1 MPDAPGRL
9 YDNMNEEKCFGLG
22 PGRLY
27 IAPVSIPEEE
37 LFTMPWYAGPTKDG
51 VTLSYCAKVHEITD
65 YFGTLVRSVRYGER
79 IRLEG
84 KLSRIYP
91 GAICRA
97 VGAPFYG
104 GEIPLGAL
112 SDAGRCAQVRVGIL
126 CTLPEGAGGGDMR
139 FVMRASASSGAIL
152 ALSAQ
157 RDSSVAFSL
166 TAETDGAG
174 MTGRL
179 VFQ

>member
-1 MPDAPGRL
+1 
-9 YDNMNEEKCFGLG
+9 MNEEKCFGLG

-27 IAPVSIPEEE
+27 IAPVSVPEEE
-37 LFTMPWYAGPTKDG
+37 VFTIPWYAGPTKDG

-97 VGAPFYG
+97 VGAPV
-104 GEIPLGAL
+104 GEGVIPLGAVCG
-112 SDAGRCAQVRVGIL
+112 AGRCAQVRVGIL
-126 CTLPEGAGGGDMR
+126 CTLPEGAGGGEMR
-139 FVMRASASSGAIL
+139 FLMRASAASGAIL

-157 RDSSVAFSL
+157 RDSAVAFTLS
-166 TAETDGAG
+166 AESDGAG